1 VVAVMRDGAAL
12 NPATVLR
19 LAPGDQVIVIAPED
33 KLPALDALFG
43 PTPSAQ
49 QFGRVAAVLGE
60 FTFDATA
67 AIAELAAMYDFQ
79 VPPSDRSLTVGAFL
93 DHHLRKQPDPGD
105 RFRLGPVELIVQT
118 VEDGRVA
125 RVGIEL
131 DPAGAFPFS
140 RDSVRI
146 WRRHLLRRLT
156 PRRPASPD

>member
-1 VVAVMRDGAAL
+1 
-12 NPATVLR
+12 
-19 LAPGDQVIVIAPED
+19 VIVIAPDD

-43 PTPSAQ
+43 PSPSAQ

-60 FTFDATA
+60 FTFDAGA
-67 AIAELAAMYDFQ
+67 GIAELAAMYDFQ

-93 DHHLRKQPDPGD
+93 DRHLRKRPDPGD
-105 RFRLGPVELIVQT
+105 RFRLGPVELIVQA

-146 WRRHLLRRLT
+146 WRRHLLKRLS
-156 PRRPASPD
+156 PRRSASAE